1 MASPKFISRIIVKSK
16 ITVPDTIVHFHVQ
29 CYDHHTYTDIP
40 FDFTSMEEV
49 GHDLKKYNRIDEI
62 DTSADAL
69 SDDTKALIG
78 IARLLDIDSFLIES
92 FTDYGDSYPIEDLIN
107 VIIDR
112 GNILHTSIES
122 PVDQETRDHFRFIYE
137 YEYDDIMYSGYETAR
152 IRFQKKRE
160 EKESLGGTSN
170 IIEGS

>member
-29 CYDHHTYTDIP
+29 CHDHHTYTDIP

-49 GHDLKKYNRIDEI
+49 GHDLKKYHRIDEI

-69 SDDTKALIG
+69 SDETKTLVG
-78 IARLLDIDSFLIES
+78 IAGLLNLDSFLIES
-92 FTDYGDSYPIEDLIN
+92 FTDYGDSYPIDDLIN

-112 GNILHTSIES
+112 GNILRRSIES
-122 PVDQETRDHFRFIYE
+122 PVDKETGDHFRFIYE
-137 YEYDDIMYSGYETAR
+137 YEYDDIMYSGYETACV
-152 IRFQKKRE
+152 RFQKKPE
-160 EKESLGGTSN
+160 EKKF
-170 IIEGS
+170 